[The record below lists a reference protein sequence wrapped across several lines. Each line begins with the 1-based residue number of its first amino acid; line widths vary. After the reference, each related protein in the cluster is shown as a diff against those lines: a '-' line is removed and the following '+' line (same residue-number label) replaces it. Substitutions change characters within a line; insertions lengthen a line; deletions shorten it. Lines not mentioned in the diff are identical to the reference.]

1 MVPDHVQVEPHWDR
15 DASLSEVLDEIIIS
29 ELGEDPGFD
38 LDSWT
43 SVPRLKLG
51 LTSYLEIVDWLSDVM
66 FYKYSIKI
74 LLFLSIQIIQRQTLY
89 LVDIDHHFGDIIL
102 KSNFSIY
109 GTRSLYL
116 LVGLVGLIYSFLV
129 FVRELR
135 VLKFLSSQS
144 RSGTGILG
152 QARDLQTPRTGASDI
167 WCAVMGFSGRF
178 CEIVDVIVLSYL
190 ASFHLE
196 LSQAILLLLVRL
208 SFLAIQLRSLL
219 AVGNISS
226 GFVQSQHPRPG
237 SAGSPQSSALSFR
250 STTSQDEERIGLSV
264 EIDTESARQHQSSHP
279 PRASPSTATLQ
290 SLLAD
295 YQDTFV
301 LCTMSQTFFSKGLG
315 FYAHPGFSRAPGQDE
330 AFQGP
335 SACGPGVLPGH
346 AFSGKRS
353 EPSIHH

>member
-51 LTSYLEIVDWLSDVM
+51 LASYLEIVDWLSEVM

-116 LVGLVGLIYSFLV
+116 LVGLVGLIYSFLA

-135 VLKFLSSQS
+135 VLKLLSSQS
-144 RSGTGILG
+144 CLSTGILG
-152 QARDLQTPRTGASDI
+152 QTRDLETPRTEASDI

-178 CEIVDVIVLSYL
+178 CEIVDVIVFSYL

-237 SAGSPQSSALSFR
+237 SAQSSALSFR

-264 EIDTESARQHQSSHP
+264 EIDTESARQHQPSHP
-279 PRASPSTATLQ
+279 PRESPSTARLQ

-301 LCTMSQTFFSKGLG
+301 LSRMSQTFFSKGLG

-330 AFQGP
+330 ALQGP
-335 SACGPGVLPGH
+335 PACGPGVLPGH